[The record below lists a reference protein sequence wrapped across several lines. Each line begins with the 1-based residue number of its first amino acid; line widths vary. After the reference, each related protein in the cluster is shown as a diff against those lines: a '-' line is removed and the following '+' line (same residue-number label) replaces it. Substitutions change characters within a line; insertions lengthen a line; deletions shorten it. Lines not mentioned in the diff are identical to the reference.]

1 MGIVFHVVGNPP
13 TPAPERGRRTG
24 RVLRMRL
31 LSSSP
36 SSAPLLMGHGY
47 DEDPYLFHIRFKS
60 PVRANW
66 RCRGCVVIIIITT
79 VGDAEVTVMMRLEM
93 QRMRSHHYHHDCW

>member
-1 MGIVFHVVGNPP
+1 
-13 TPAPERGRRTG
+13 
-24 RVLRMRL
+24 
-31 LSSSP
+31 
-36 SSAPLLMGHGY
+36 MGHGY

-93 QRMRSHHYHHDCW
+93 QRMRSLIFFIYDWCVVIIIITTVGDAEDAR